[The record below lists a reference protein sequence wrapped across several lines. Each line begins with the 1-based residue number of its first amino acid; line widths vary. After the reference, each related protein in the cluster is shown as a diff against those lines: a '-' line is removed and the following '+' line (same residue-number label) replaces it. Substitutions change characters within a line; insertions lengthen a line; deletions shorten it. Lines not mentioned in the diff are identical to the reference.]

1 MTWDYYDIKKEID
14 ESTMDRL
21 AQELV
26 RIIFDFQKEKK
37 IKSRDLELVVAD
49 ALSDIKMIRGEMEEE
64 DRVDRL
70 AGARF
75 ER

>member
-1 MTWDYYDIKKEID
+1 MTWKDEIRKEVN
-14 ESTMDRL
+14 ESDMM
-21 AQELV
+21 ELV

-37 IKSRDLELVVAD
+37 IKSRDLEQLIKN
-49 ALSDIKMIRGEMEEE
+49 ALMEIEMIHGEIAEE
-64 DRVDRL
+64 DRVDRI